1 MSDVAIDRLWP
12 KPAEGLSDDEIIA
25 GYAPPRPGW
34 LRLSFVESL
43 DGAIEHDG
51 RSGALGDAADR
62 RVFDLLR
69 WPADAILVG
78 AGTVR
83 IEGYSGP
90 LLGER
95 GMAWRR
101 AHGMSD
107 TPELRVVGRAADVP
121 GIAAVRTLG
130 YPLVTCEGGP
140 TLAGS
145 LLAAGLVDELCLTLA
160 ARFEGAGSGRLT
172 GEVAAAVQVMELAQV
187 LRSGSTLLLRY
198 VMA

>member
-1 MSDVAIDRLWP
+1 MTEVRIDRLWP
-12 KPAEGLSDDEIIA
+12 EPAEDLSDDEILA

-69 WPADAILVG
+69 WQADAVLVG

-83 IEGYSGP
+83 VEGYSAP

-95 GMAWRR
+95 ATAWRR
-101 AHGMSD
+101 AHGLAD
-107 TPELRVVGRAADVP
+107 EPALRIVGRAADVP
-121 GIAAVRTLG
+121 DIAAVRALG
-130 YPLVTCEGGP
+130 YALVTCEGGP

-145 LLAAGLVDELCLTLA
+145 LLAAGLVDELCLTLS
-160 ARFEGAGSGRLT
+160 ARLEGAGSGRLT
-172 GEVAAAVQVMELAQV
+172 GDVAAAVQRMELAQV

-198 VMA
+198 TRG